1 MVECCSS
8 TVIGLCAG
16 QGWALPARLHS
27 GSVDGK
33 VRPCLEAVHRHTHKH
48 TNVPHV
54 AYNLADR
61 YNICN
66 LPTAVRFLPP
76 DGESRLAAATDCGA
90 GPIDP
95 EVCQLLRPNT
105 IRAAYGKNKV
115 GCGAA
120 TNSKQTGR
128 RGLPRRC
135 CSAATNSKQTGR
147 RGLPRR
153 CCSAATNSKQTS
165 RRAYP
170 ADVAALRCDRL
181 ELPIVLHRACY
192 MLQLL
197 HRACRTHIYSCTTPS
212 AHSAALPFQ
221 VQNAVHCTDL
231 PEDGVLEVEYFFR
244 LLQSYA

>member
-1 MVECCSS
+1 MLLFNR
-8 TVIGLCAG
+8 GLCAG
-16 QGWALPARLHS
+16 QGRALPARLHS

-33 VRPCLEAVHRHTHKH
+33 VRPCLEAVHRHTHKRATWH
-48 TNVPHV
+48 TTGQTDTTYATYRPQR
-54 AYNLADR
+54 DS
-61 YNICN
+61 
-66 LPTAVRFLPP
+66 FLPP

-115 GCGAA
+115 G
-120 TNSKQTGR
+120 
-128 RGLPRRC
+128 
-135 CSAATNSKQTGR
+135 
-147 RGLPRR
+147 
-153 CCSAATNSKQTS
+153 CSAATNSKQTS

-212 AHSAALPFQ
+212 AHCAALPLQ